1 MITQLDRIIINN
13 IENMR
18 AKHMQ
23 TQAELAASIGVS
35 RSFIS
40 AVCSYRKAYNLRHIN
55 KIAIHFHCSLHDIIP
70 SNPINSGENYE

>member
-1 MITQLDRIIINN
+1 MITELEKNIIDN

-18 AKHMQ
+18 AQHMQ

-55 KIAIHFHCSLHDIIP
+55 KIALHFNCSLHDIIP
-70 SNPINSGENYE
+70 SNPINNGESYE

>member
-1 MITQLDRIIINN
+1 MITKLDKIIINN

-18 AKHMQ
+18 AKNMQ

-40 AVCSYRKAYNLRHIN
+40 AVCSYRKAYNLKHIN
-55 KIAIHFHCSLHDIIP
+55 KIALHFNCSLHDIIP
-70 SNPINSGENYE
+70 FNPVNNGDIDE